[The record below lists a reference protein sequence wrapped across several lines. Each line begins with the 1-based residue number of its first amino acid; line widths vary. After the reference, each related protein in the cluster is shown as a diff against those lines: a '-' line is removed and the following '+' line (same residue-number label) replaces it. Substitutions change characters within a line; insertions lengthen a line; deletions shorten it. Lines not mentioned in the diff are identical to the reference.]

1 MNKWIRNFA
10 YRINIAWWIFAVAGI
25 IAVSIALITVTWRSW
40 RFARR
45 NPIESLRYE

>member
-25 IAVSIALITVTWRSW
+25 IAVSIALITACKKTPNNNIQITNK
-40 RFARR
+40 FQ
-45 NPIESLRYE
+45 